1 MSQPPEFGANSEAV
15 RAHLSILQDV
25 IRRMAGNSAS
35 CKNWCV
41 VLVAA
46 MLVLVARTDTPAYAL
61 LALLPTLLLG
71 ALDAYYLALEQAFRR
86 SYDDFV
92 CKLHRGEVVLTD
104 LYKVRPGL
112 PVGRQL
118 WISIRSA
125 SVLPFYGALTLTI
138 AVVWKI
144 DVIGAL
150 FGW

>member
-1 MSQPPEFGANSEAV
+1 MSQPPEFGPNSEAV
-15 RAHLSILQDV
+15 RAHLNILQDV
-25 IRRMAGNSAS
+25 IRRLAGNSAS

-46 MLVLVARTDTPAYAL
+46 MLVLVARTDTLAYAL
-61 LALLPTLLLG
+61 LALMPTLLLG

-104 LYKVRPGL
+104 LYKVHPGL

-118 WISIRSA
+118 WVSTRSA
-125 SVLPFYGALTLTI
+125 SVLPFYGALLITI
-138 AVVWKI
+138 VLVWKF
-144 DVIGAL
+144 DCVGVL
-150 FGW
+150 LGW